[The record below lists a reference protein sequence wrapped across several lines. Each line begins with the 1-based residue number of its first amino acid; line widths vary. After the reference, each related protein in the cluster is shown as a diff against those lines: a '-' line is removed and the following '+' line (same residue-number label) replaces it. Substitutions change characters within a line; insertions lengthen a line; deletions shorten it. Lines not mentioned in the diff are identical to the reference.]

1 MINCCHSIQIFTHC
15 IYVMKNDNS
24 IKSVLITVV
33 DSDTSDS
40 HSTVHNESFVDEKI
54 LFRISGTDKFVEKA
68 ISQGGFYYNGIL
80 IPVHSVN
87 RDNMVIFKDKIIE
100 I

>member
-1 MINCCHSIQIFTHC
+1 MINYCHSIQIFTHC
-15 IYVMKNDNS
+15 VYVMKNDNS

-40 HSTVHNESFVDEKI
+40 YSTVHNESFVDEKI
-54 LFRISGTDKFVEKA
+54 LFRIRWVNRFAEKA
-68 ISQGGFYYNGIL
+68 IRQGGFYYNGMF
-80 IPVHSVN
+80 IPVRSVN
-87 RDNMVIFKDKIIE
+87 KDNMVIFKDKIIE